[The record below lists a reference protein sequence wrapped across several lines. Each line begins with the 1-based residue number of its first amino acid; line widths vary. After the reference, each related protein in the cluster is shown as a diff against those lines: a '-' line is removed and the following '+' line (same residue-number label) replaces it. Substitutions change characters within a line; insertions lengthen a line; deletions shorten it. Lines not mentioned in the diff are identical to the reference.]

1 MLSSFQIMYLFPPTS
16 NKIII
21 SILLVFPFQI
31 LAAPSDHGRIYH
43 DNSPGSIAIGMI
55 FFLIVLIGWIVSRI
69 PSKQDKNTSDARS
82 HSKTTQP
89 QIHGTELKRCPD
101 CQGLGY
107 KTKIITSYNAPSDYI
122 VCDRCKGYKHELN
135 EEAKRLLTDY
145 YREFNKEQET
155 EFNRREEEA
164 KRKRAQERE
173 KELQQEKIKQEIRK
187 EGREVYSVT
196 EYNTKIS
203 ELCRT
208 RRNLALKFRELK
220 STLSECDCHGKNKDC
235 LRCYGSGYIFN
246 DELRLLMQ
254 IYKLSINER
263 QLLTSDRDR
272 IYGEPQLGV
281 ADFSG
286 IARSHRFSGIASRS
300 YRLDFTHYNSSKIS
314 ERITSIVET
323 QPICQ
328 ECMGEGILKVI
339 ASEYKICEYHIK
351 IKTTCLKCGGSKWI
365 ENTK

>member
-1 MLSSFQIMYLFPPTS
+1 MLSSFQIMYIFPPIS

-43 DNSPGSIAIGMI
+43 DNSPGSIAIGI
-55 FFLIVLIGWIVSRI
+55 VFFLIVLIGWIVSRI
-69 PSKQDKNTSDARS
+69 SSKQDKNKSEARS
-82 HSKTTQP
+82 QSKKTQP
-89 QIHGTELKRCPD
+89 QIHGIEVKRCPD

-107 KTKIITSYNAPSDYI
+107 KTKIITSHNAPGDYI
-122 VCDRCKGYKHELN
+122 VCDCCKGYKHELN
-135 EEAKRLLTDY
+135 EEAERLLIDY
-145 YREFNKEQET
+145 YREFNKEQEV

-173 KELQQEKIKQEIRK
+173 KELHQEKIKLKIRQ
-187 EGREVYSVT
+187 EGREVYSLT
-196 EYNTKIS
+196 EYNNKIS

-208 RRNLALKFRELK
+208 RHNLALKFLELK
-220 STLSECDCHGKNKDC
+220 STLSECDCHGRNKDC

-246 DELRLLMQ
+246 DELQLLMQ
-254 IYKLSINER
+254 IYKSSINER
-263 QLLTSDRDR
+263 QILTYDRDR

-286 IARSHRFSGIASRS
+286 IVRSH
-300 YRLDFTHYNSSKIS
+300 RLDFTHYNSSKIS
-314 ERITSIVET
+314 ERIASIVET

-339 ASEYKICEYHIK
+339 ASEYKICEYNIK

-365 ENTK
+365 ESSK